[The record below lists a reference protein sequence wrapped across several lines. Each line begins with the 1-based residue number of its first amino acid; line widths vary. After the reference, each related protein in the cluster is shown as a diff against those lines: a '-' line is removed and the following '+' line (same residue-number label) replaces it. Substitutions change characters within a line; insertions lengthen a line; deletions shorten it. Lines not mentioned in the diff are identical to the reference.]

1 MKDVRD
7 SKKVV
12 ETFSSVKEFFARL
25 WAKPNVKRWTI
36 EGLVSIAVGVL
47 AAFLTFHTLNKPKS
61 LEVSKK
67 GAEAPIVEGTE
78 EVNGEGLPADD
89 PDADVVIEVVE
100 GVSDSPAEYTGVADE
115 VADWSNEEIDAAI
128 SERSEYLSSTKYSSV
143 VNSFWEAKRGV
154 TDVAWQS
161 MHMFDTDKKV
171 YTAAD
176 FEGLSPEAI
185 HAAKN
190 EIYARHGYSFK
201 DQDLYNYFMC
211 YIWYNPSV
219 MPADFSESVFSETE
233 VKNLDILNELDTM

>member
-1 MKDVRD
+1 MKDIRD

-12 ETFSSVKEFFARL
+12 ETFSSVKDFFAGL
-25 WAKPNVKRWTI
+25 WAKPNVRRWII
-36 EGLVSIAVGVL
+36 EGVASVAIGIL
-47 AAFLTFHTLNKPKS
+47 AACLTFHTLNKPKA
-61 LEVSKK
+61 LEVSQK
-67 GAEAPIVEGTE
+67 GAEAPIVEGET

-100 GVSDSPAEYTGVADE
+100 GVEDVPAEFTDVAEE
-115 VADWSNEEIDAAI
+115 VSGWSNEEIDAAI
-128 SERSEYLSSTKYSSV
+128 SERSGYLSSTKYSSV
-143 VNSFWEAKRGV
+143 VGSFWESKRGV

-161 MHMFDTDKKV
+161 MHMFDTDTKL

-176 FEGLSPEAI
+176 FEGMSPEAI

-219 MPADFSESVFSETE
+219 MPADFSESVFNETE
-233 VKNLDILNELDTM
+233 VKNLDLLNELDTM